1 MVPGSPCGSSPGPF
15 VFPLAPSRGDP
26 GYGAGRGL
34 EEGRPFITSRALGR
48 AGSPV
53 ARQPCGHG
61 AGRLPILRLNL
72 AQPSGGWKSHCA
84 RNKTSKPFV
93 KHRNR
98 GGGQNRQE
106 GVLGSEQPVLRPRRH
121 HRPARAFVP
130 VSHSSSDPWAGVQAR
145 VGSFFVLFPKR
156 ILLNGLRYFGELS
169 EERRFFSFSEKIC
182 FLLALIKGP
191 CRGPAGRQERSPG
204 LFEVLGKGKG
214 YCTEGDS
221 VRRGT
226 S

>member
-1 MVPGSPCGSSPGPF
+1 MGREEGWR
-15 VFPLAPSRGDP
+15 RGDP
-26 GYGAGRGL
+26 LSQVERSGGAC
-34 EEGRPFITSRALGR
+34 
-48 AGSPV
+48 SPV

-61 AGRLPILRLNL
+61 AGRPPILRLNL
-72 AQPSGGWKSHCA
+72 AQPSGGWKSLCA

-145 VGSFFVLFPKR
+145 VGSFFVLFLKR
-156 ILLNGLRYFGELS
+156 ILLNGLSYFGELS

-191 CRGPAGRQERSPG
+191 CRDPAGRQERSPG

-214 YCTEGDS
+214 YCTEGDT